1 MNYVPKISV
10 AIVVYNAEPFIE
22 DCISSVLNQSYQN
35 FEIIISDD
43 NSNDRTKEIIKS
55 FKDKRIKLIENEKRN
70 FISGNRNIA
79 MKAVKGEYV
88 FFTDADCVVNR
99 YWLEEGLRTLQ
110 MEGVIGVRGH
120 TIYEH
125 PFPTIADRVTIFDKM
140 SNHYATCNIAYVRR
154 HLNTIGY
161 FDSSMRYGREDTDIA
176 MKLMRLGEIKY
187 SADMMVIHRRR
198 PWKFSGFIDYS
209 DLYYD
214 SEVVFLKRYPEYQT
228 GIKFGKIRIL
238 NPKVLLCI
246 FFPPLLLI
254 FFRLSRPRHLLL
266 LPLRWFKF
274 IVQRFIIIRAAIR
287 EKVLIF

>member
-22 DCISSVLNQSYQN
+22 NCISSVLNQSYQN

-125 PFPTIADRVTIFDKM
+125 AFPTIADRVTIFDKM
-140 SNHYATCNIAYVRR
+140 SNHYATCNIAYIRK
-154 HLNTIGY
+154 HLEAIGN
-161 FDSSMRYGREDTDIA
+161 FDPLLKYGREDTDVA
-176 MKLMRLGEIKY
+176 MKLLKIGKITY
-187 SADMMVIHRRR
+187 SGDMIVLHRKR
-198 PWKFSGFIDYS
+198 PWKFSRNIGYS
-209 DLYYD
+209 DLYSD
-214 SEVVFLKRYPEYQT
+214 SEVLFLKRYPEYQT
-228 GIKFGKIRIL
+228 GIKLGKLRII
-238 NPKVLLCI
+238 NPLVWCCI
-246 FFPPLLLI
+246 FFPLLLLLY
-254 FFRLSRPRHLLL
+254 FRISRPHHLIL

-274 IVQRFIIIRAAIR
+274 VTQKYVLIRASIR